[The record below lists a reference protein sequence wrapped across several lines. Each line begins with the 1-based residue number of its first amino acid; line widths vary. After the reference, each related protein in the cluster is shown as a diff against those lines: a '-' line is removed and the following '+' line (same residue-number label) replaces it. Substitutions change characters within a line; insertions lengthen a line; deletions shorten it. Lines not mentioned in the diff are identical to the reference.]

1 MSKEKPVHK
10 TSNEWKEADVAFD
23 KYKVMEGKN
32 DGRGWE
38 RTVQQFLQFAKPA
51 TVVSWCVHASSAGSG
66 PDILRSRASVLLP
79 SGAAMAIRSGAGL
92 RLLKAYA
99 LIT

>member
-10 TSNEWKEADVAFD
+10 TSNERKEADVAFD
-23 KYKVMEGKN
+23 VEYKVMEGKH

-51 TVVSWCVHASSAGSG
+51 TVVSCAFTRVQQGVDPISCGDAQVSCCRPERRWRFAVEQDYVC
-66 PDILRSRASVLLP
+66 
-79 SGAAMAIRSGAGL
+79 
-92 RLLKAYA
+92 
-99 LIT
+99 